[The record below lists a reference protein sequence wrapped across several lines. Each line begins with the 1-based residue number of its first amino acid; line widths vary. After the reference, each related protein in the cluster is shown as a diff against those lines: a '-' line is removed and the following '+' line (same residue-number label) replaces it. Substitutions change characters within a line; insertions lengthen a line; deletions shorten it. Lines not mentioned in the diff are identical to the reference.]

1 MEEWWKSPAEPHFKL
16 SPAKIVF
23 YCERTNNLLE
33 DDKMRMTV
41 SILVVLLL
49 ASPAVATVIVTCRDL
64 GNWIAE
70 ISYDASGEPNLV
82 KAFALDITVDGGA
95 TIDSISDYK
104 VGMSTA
110 TDPGY
115 GIFPGSIQIVNGE
128 VIDWGTP
135 VADPTYPG
143 TQPGLGTSGITIE
156 MGSLYSGA
164 ENAPLVS
171 DTLCKITVNPQGASV
186 VHISI
191 AENIIRGG
199 IVMENPEYIPTVSLV
214 GCTLVPEPATLL
226 LFGLGGL
233 ALLRKRKS

>member
-1 MEEWWKSPAEPHFKL
+1 
-16 SPAKIVF
+16 
-23 YCERTNNLLE
+23 
-33 DDKMRMTV
+33 MRMTV
-41 SILVVLLL
+41 SILAVLLL

-104 VGMSTA
+104 VGVSTA

-115 GIFPGSIQIVNGE
+115 GIFPGSIQIDPGGG

-135 VADPTYPG
+135 VADPAYPG

-156 MGSLYSGA
+156 MGAMYLGA

-171 DTLCKITVNPQGASV
+171 DTLFKITVNPHGASV

-191 AENIIRGG
+191 AENIVRGG
-199 IVMENPEYIPTVSLV
+199 IVMESPGYVPTVSLV
-214 GCTLVPEPATLL
+214 GCTIPEPTTLL
-226 LFGLGGL
+226 LLGLGGL
-233 ALLRKRKS
+233 SLLRKRKS